1 MKNSTRKLSLALA
14 LCSSVLLASCG
25 GGGGG
30 GSSTSTST
38 PVSTAMV
45 DSYGIAQPSSFDGGL
60 ASAAGINGTAAD
72 GAVLANAAVTVI
84 DNAGR
89 SVSTNTDS
97 QGIYRARIDGFV
109 PPLLGVV
116 TKPDGS
122 RWFAPSLST
131 PVARGFVLLNLT
143 GLTDKLASDVATA
156 AGKTGSAQLTPA
168 LLAANS
174 AALATA
180 KTALNSQLST
190 QLSAAG
196 LSASTFDPVSTLL
209 TNSNTGY
216 DQLLN
221 GLAISN
227 SATTATVIGT
237 RYSLGGSVNGLGSAT
252 GLSLLNGS
260 ETLSIAGGASSFS
273 FVRKIAPGSAYNIS
287 VASQPSGLTCA
298 VNNGSGVMGNAAL
311 TNVAVVCNTS
321 TFSLGG
327 SVSGL
332 SSAGLVL
339 ANGSQTLAVPANASS
354 FSFASPLP
362 LGASYWV
369 TVQSQPS
376 GATCSVQNGGGSI
389 ASAVSSVK
397 VLCLVNTYPLGGS
410 VTGLSS
416 NGLVLGIT
424 AQSVSVPAG
433 AASWTFPA
441 GVAVGVNYSVSVRA
455 QPVGANCSVSNGTG
469 TMGAAAVNSVQVSCQ
484 TGGFSLGGN
493 ISGLSSAGLVL
504 SAAGQTLSVPAN
516 SSSFSFNDLVSAG
529 SSYNVQVSSQ
539 PTGLTC
545 SVSNGSGS
553 MTAAVN
559 SVGVTCSSSASTL
572 GGSVTGLT
580 GTGLVLTSNGQ
591 TLSLSPPL
599 SSFTFPTALANG
611 TPYNVTVQTQ
621 PTLQYCTVGNG
632 SGTVGGKAITSV
644 AISCGQNTFTLSGT
658 AVGLTGALT
667 LTSTTGTDTVAVSA
681 AAPGFSFP
689 TPVATG
695 TAYRVYTPFPALLP
709 YGCHAASGAMP
720 PGGVSVRMACF
731 DQYPHTLSTT
741 GLASGESMNFTLTYS
756 YPTGQSPDLTDTVT
770 RTVTSRGGTL
780 NYYLPVGATYSY
792 TVSSQ
797 PATGSCA
804 LANNTGQGSQT
815 TGGSRVQF
823 VCQ

>member
-1 MKNSTRKLSLALA
+1 MTRKLSLALA
-14 LCSSVLLASCG
+14 LVGSVMLAACG

-30 GSSTSTST
+30 GSST
-38 PVSTAMV
+38 VSTAMV
-45 DSYGIAQPSSFDGGL
+45 DSYGVAQPSSFDGGS

-72 GAVLANAAVTVI
+72 GAVLPNALVTVI

-89 SVSTNTDS
+89 SVSTSTDS

-122 RWFAPSLST
+122 RWYAPSLST

-143 GLTDKLASDVATA
+143 GLTDKLVSDVATA

-168 LLAANS
+168 LLAANT
-174 AALATA
+174 AALSSA
-180 KTALNSQLST
+180 KAALNSQLSA
-190 QLSAAG
+190 QISAAG
-196 LSASTFDPVSTLL
+196 LSTTGFDPVTTLL
-209 TNSNTGY
+209 TPSNTGH

-260 ETLSIAGGASSFS
+260 ETLSLPAGASSFS
-273 FVRKIAPGSAYNIS
+273 FVRKIAPGSPYNIS

-311 TNVAVVCNTS
+311 TNVAVVCNT
-321 TFSLGG
+321 TTLSLGG

-332 SSAGLVL
+332 TSSGLVL
-339 ANGSQTLAVPANASS
+339 ANGSQTVAVPANASG
-354 FSFASPLP
+354 FTFANALP
-362 LGASYWV
+362 QGASYWV

-376 GATCSVQNGGGSI
+376 GATCTVQNGGGNI
-389 ASAVSSVK
+389 ASSAVTSVK
-397 VLCLVNTYPLGGS
+397 VLCVVNTYALGGS
-410 VTGLSS
+410 VSGLSS

-424 AQSVSVPAG
+424 AQTVSVPAG
-433 AASWTFPA
+433 AASWSFPA
-441 GVAVGVNYSVSVRA
+441 GVAVGVNYNVTVRA
-455 QPVGANCSVSNGTG
+455 QPVGANCSVSNGSG

-493 ISGLSSAGLVL
+493 ISGLTSSGLVL

-516 SSSFSFNDLVSAG
+516 SSSFSFASTVQAG

-539 PTGLTC
+539 PAGLTC

-553 MTAAVN
+553 MNSAVSN
-559 SVGVTCSSSASTL
+559 VGVTCSSSASTL
-572 GGSVTGLT
+572 GGSITGLS
-580 GTGLVLTSNGQ
+580 GAGLVLASNGQ
-591 TLSLSPPL
+591 TLSLTPPIN
-599 SSFTFPTALANG
+599 SFTFLAPLANG
-611 TPYNVTVQTQ
+611 TPYNVTVPTQ
-621 PTLQYCTVGNG
+621 PTNQYCTVGNG
-632 SGTVGGKAITSV
+632 TGTMGGSAITSV
-644 AISCGQNTFTLSGT
+644 AVSCGQNTFTLSGT
-658 AVGLTGALT
+658 TVGLTGPLT
-667 LTSTTGTDTVAVSA
+667 LTSTTGTETVAVSA
-681 AAPGFSFP
+681 ASPGFSFP
-689 TPVATG
+689 KPVATG
-695 TAYRVYTPFPALLP
+695 TAYRVYTPFPALQA
-709 YGCHAASGAMP
+709 YGCNAVSGAMP
-720 PGGVSVRMACF
+720 PGGVTVRMACF

-741 GLASGESMNFTLTYS
+741 GLAAGASMDFTLTYS
-756 YPTGQSPDLTDTVT
+756 YPSGQSPDLTDTVT
-770 RTVTSRGGTL
+770 RTITSQGGTL

-804 LANNTGQGSQT
+804 LANNSGQGTQT